1 MFPCDVEITDFRLHT
16 ASGAPV
22 LTLSFCADGKAQTLR
37 FLSISDVTLRFPAI
51 PMQFFF

>member
-22 LTLSFCADGKAQTLR
+22 LTLSFVLMAKR
-37 FLSISDVTLRFPAI
+37 KRSVSYP
-51 PMQFFF
+51 